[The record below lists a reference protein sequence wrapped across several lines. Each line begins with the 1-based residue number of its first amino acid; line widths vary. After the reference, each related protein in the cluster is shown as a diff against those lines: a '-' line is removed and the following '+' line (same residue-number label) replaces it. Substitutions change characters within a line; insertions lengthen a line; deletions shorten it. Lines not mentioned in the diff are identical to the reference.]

1 MVHALEESWRVLRP
15 NGVLID
21 LRTFSS
27 YPPVEIVSGA
37 ESQSAG
43 HIDDTFWLADDLA
56 TDEALDQVLQR
67 GLFEQQK
74 AEQFSFSLYW
84 NSVDDMQA
92 YAEDGCCKDGQI
104 PSHVLRQAKRLADI
118 AGDAARI
125 RIRQPMILV
134 TYGKMPIDNEPNRID
149 ES

>member
-27 YPPVEIVSGA
+27 YPPVEIVSGT

-43 HIDDTFWLADDLA
+43 HIDDTMWLADDLA
-56 TDEALDQVLQR
+56 TDEALDQVIER
-67 GLFEQQK
+67 GLFEHHK
-74 AEQFSFSLYW
+74 ADQFSFSLYW

-92 YAEDGCCKDGQI
+92 YAEDKCCQDEQI
-104 PSHVLRQAKRLADI
+104 PRHVLRQAKRLADI
-118 AGDAARI
+118 AGDVAKI
-125 RIRQPMILV
+125 RIRQPMILA
-134 TYGKMPIDNEPNRID
+134 TYGKMPIDVEPN
-149 ES
+149 